1 MAATMEN
8 QCGAFE
14 SLLREIEIAE
24 KKLSSL
30 NSGPGK
36 QEEVCEEEGGVGGG
50 AVTVAYLEEEI
61 NQLKKTK
68 PGGDQ
73 EDEGGLHYYLAVGEI
88 EKEVKELRKVAEVTK
103 NSIDGNKAT
112 LESLESMLKD
122 QREVVASL
130 EKELE
135 TSGAK
140 ESSQP
145 TVDDKMKSV
154 KEKIQLNKLI
164 LSELKSSFRDLIS
177 SQTRTE
183 SEAGCDT
190 LSLVLQTLWRKF
202 VSDGP
207 EGAVTELEQLGT
219 EVDSEYLE
227 QLSRAGIIRQEGS
240 QLRLVNLS
248 SD

>member
-1 MAATMEN
+1 MAATAEY

-30 NSGPGK
+30 NSGEEK
-36 QEEVCEEEGGVGGG
+36 QQEVREEESGG
-50 AVTVAYLEEEI
+50 AGLTVAYLEEEI
-61 NQLKKTK
+61 NQLKKVK
-68 PGGDQ
+68 PGGDV

-88 EKEVKELRKVAEVTK
+88 EKEVKELREVAEVTK
-103 NSIDGNKAT
+103 NSVDGNKAT
-112 LESLESMLKD
+112 LESLESMLAD

-130 EKELE
+130 EKEME
-135 TSGAK
+135 TNGAK

-145 TVDDKMKSV
+145 TVDAKMKRLE
-154 KEKIQLNKLI
+154 EKIHLNKLI
-164 LSELKSSFRDLIS
+164 LSELKASFRDLIS
-177 SQTRTE
+177 SQARTE

-202 VSDGP
+202 VSEGP
-207 EGAVTELEQLGT
+207 EGAVTELEQLGP

-227 QLSRAGIIRQEGS
+227 QLSRAGIIKQEGS

>member
-1 MAATMEN
+1 MEN
-8 QCGAFE
+8 HCGAFQ

-30 NSGPGK
+30 NSGQGK
-36 QEEVCEEEGGVGGG
+36 QQEVCEEEGGTGGG
-50 AVTVAYLEEEI
+50 AGLTVAYLEEEI
-61 NQLKKTK
+61 NQLKNVK
-68 PGGDQ
+68 PGGDV

-103 NSIDGNKAT
+103 NSVDGNKAT
-112 LESLESMLKD
+112 LESLESMLGD

-130 EKELE
+130 EKEME
-135 TSGAK
+135 TNGAK

-145 TVDDKMKSV
+145 TVDAKMKRLE
-154 KEKIQLNKLI
+154 EKIHLNKVI
-164 LSELKSSFRDLIS
+164 LSELKASFRDLIS
-177 SQTRTE
+177 SQARTE

-202 VSDGP
+202 VSEGP
-207 EGAVTELEQLGT
+207 EGAVTELEQLGP

-227 QLSRAGIIRQEGS
+227 QLSRAGIIKQEGS